1 MTIMDFSGKKICGIT
16 AEAIIAVIRQKQA
29 AHENN
34 LREKTKTRLYH
45 LYNRDFYRLSD
56 MDALHNKWDNL
67 INIMMR

>member
-1 MTIMDFSGKKICGIT
+1 MTLTDGSGRKIQGIT

-34 LREKTKTRLYH
+34 LREKTKARLYH
-45 LYNRDFYRLSD
+45 LYNRDFFRLSD

-67 INIMMR
+67 IAIIMG